1 MLRTEFQ
8 YYGDDSFYFLY
19 VTDKIR
25 IETDGS
31 NGLVLEL
38 RGSYKQEPIDMNYFL
53 NLPDDEA
60 AYFQQSTV
68 NPELEAT
75 IKAVQTLYSH
85 LQKEYPDDKWLYK

>member
-1 MLRTEFQ
+1 
-8 YYGDDSFYFLY
+8 
-19 VTDKIR
+19 
-25 IETDGS
+25 
-31 NGLVLEL
+31 
-38 RGSYKQEPIDMNYFL
+38 MNYFL